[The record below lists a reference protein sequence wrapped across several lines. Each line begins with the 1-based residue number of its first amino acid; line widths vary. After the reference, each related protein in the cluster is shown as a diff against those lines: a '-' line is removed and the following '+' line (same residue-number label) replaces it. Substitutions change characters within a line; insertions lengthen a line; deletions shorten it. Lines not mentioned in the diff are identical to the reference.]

1 MKYFPLRFLLSYLF
15 LLGIGGIALTAEF
28 WSNDRPLL
36 LSYGGKLHAPFLYRV
51 PPAELGQADT
61 FRADYK
67 TLKLG
72 EGDWALWPVNRWGPY
87 ASNKDVAFYPAA
99 PSSAN
104 WLGTDDRGR
113 DVTARILYGLRNTLG
128 FAVVV
133 WVFTVLIAV
142 SVGVTTGFLGGWV
155 DFLGQ
160 RVVEIIG
167 SVPQLFVLIYLVSLW
182 PSSMGLLVVFT
193 SIFAW
198 TGLSY
203 FVRGEALRQREMEYV
218 EAAKALGMGTMRT
231 ILRHVLPNS
240 VGAVLTTAPFMI
252 LGNITAL
259 TVLDFFG
266 YGLPAPTASLGE
278 LLQQGEH
285 YFEIAW
291 WLAVFPIAALVLT
304 LLSISLIGEHLRKTD
319 ARVLKKL
326 RRFLRGKRKSLSLK
340 NAETKKIA
348 ESV

>member
-1 MKYFPLRFLLSYLF
+1 MSFKFFPLRFLLSYLF
-15 LLGIGGIALTAEF
+15 LLGIGGMALTAEL

-36 LSYGGKLHAPFLYRV
+36 LFQGGKLRAPFLFRV
-51 PPAELGQADT
+51 PPSELGQTDT

-67 TLKLG
+67 RLTLREK
-72 EGDWALWPVNRWGPY
+72 DWALWPINRWDPY
-87 ASNKDVAFYPAA
+87 ASNKEAAYYPAP
-99 PSSAN
+99 PSSMN

-113 DVTARILYGLRNTLG
+113 DLAARILYGLRNTLG

-133 WVFTVLIAV
+133 WIVSVLLAV
-142 SVGVTTGFLGGWV
+142 SIGVTTGFLGGWV

-167 SVPQLFVLIYLVSLW
+167 SVPQLFLLIYLVSLW
-182 PSSMGLLVVFT
+182 PSSMALLITFT

-266 YGLPAPTASLGE
+266 YGLPAPTSSLGE

-285 YFEIAW
+285 YFEVAW
-291 WLAVFPIAALVLT
+291 WLAVFPIGALVLT
-304 LLSISLIGEHLRKTD
+304 LLSISLVGEHLRKTD
-319 ARVLKKL
+319 GRALKKVSEFFK
-326 RRFLRGKRKSLSLK
+326 RRARSR
-340 NAETKKIA
+340 
-348 ESV
+348 V